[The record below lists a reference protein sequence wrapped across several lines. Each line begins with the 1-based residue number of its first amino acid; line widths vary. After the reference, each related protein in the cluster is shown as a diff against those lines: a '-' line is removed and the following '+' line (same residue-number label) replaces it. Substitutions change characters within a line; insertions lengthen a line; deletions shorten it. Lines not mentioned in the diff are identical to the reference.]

1 MTATKLFRSLK
12 ANMDQEP
19 SMINQVKKAIYN
31 QRADSKRK
39 SSQPPLRRS
48 NFFLTIN
55 SNRSNRTMSPAA
67 FTEFYNFFE
76 SMIKNL
82 MDNDIHD
89 FIILKPS
96 TEDDGKLKGVPLHE
110 RVKGSI
116 QFAIEIGPER
126 GLLHSHAVLVTQHRG
141 VNLKLDYDGLHSYLE
156 KKLDGIYHLYV
167 KLFRDNFVSLQD
179 YISKTAGDR
188 RSKF

>member
-1 MTATKLFRSLK
+1 MDPDP
-12 ANMDQEP
+12 NMLT
-19 SMINQVKKAIYN
+19 QVKKAIYK
-31 QRADSKRK
+31 QRGDSKRK
-39 SSQPPLRRS
+39 SSQPALRRS

-55 SNRSNRTMSPAA
+55 TNRSNRTMNSDAFSEFYKSFESLIQN
-67 FTEFYNFFE
+67 FTE
-76 SMIKNL
+76 
-82 MDNDIHD
+82 NDIHD

-96 TEDDGKLKGVPLHE
+96 TEDDGKLKGVPLHQ

-116 QFAIEIGPER
+116 QYAIEIGPER
-126 GLLHSHAVLVTQHRG
+126 GLLHAHAVLVTQHRG

-156 KKLDGIYHLYV
+156 KKLDGIYHLDV

-179 YISKTAGDR
+179 YISKTSDSR